1 LSVIAREVI
10 DLPDFQQ
17 MLQWSAAHP
26 ALLLAVGFLLA
37 FIEALALVG
46 IVVPGILLLF
56 MLGALVGWDLSLLS
70 MVTLAVMAGAVAGDG
85 LSFWLG
91 RLNRGR
97 LHERWPFVRRS
108 HWLDRGEQFFV
119 RHGGK
124 SIFIARFIGPLR
136 PVVPLVAGSL
146 GMPPATF
153 VPRMLVACA
162 LWAPLMLLPGAIFG
176 ESLALAAEF
185 GGRLTLLLLVLV
197 VGGWLLIW
205 LTRSVYEAT
214 ARRSPWWLKN
224 LALWLRRHPL
234 LGRWFGGLV
243 EPGRREVLSVVA
255 LGLLLVVSLTA
266 LFGALLLAPLS
277 TTAWES
283 GFELSGLAASLRSHF
298 TDPLFFVVAMGVSR
312 PVLLALIALVT
323 VMLLVQRRW
332 NALLHWL
339 LATLGG
345 WLLALMLNALMGFV
359 LDRPHLPGSVGE
371 VPHVDFVLAVLV
383 VGFAALIV
391 AKDFRPRQRKWL
403 YLTGVALLA
412 LIAFS
417 QFYLARATV
426 NGLAAALALAMGW
439 LALTG
444 IGYRSRATPYAYP
457 GWRLAGFLVGWLLM
471 SLAFIPQQY
480 SEFAHQHQLEQP
492 TRQLDAASW
501 WADQWQS
508 LPELRSRIG
517 GDDRQRFDA
526 QFAMGRDTLE
536 SALAANGWTKA
547 PGPSLE
553 SLRALFGDSPA
564 PRRLFHLR
572 RDFAG
577 QPDDLIWRRL
587 LDDGRTV
594 LLRAWDS
601 GARLEPGDKPV
612 WLAQVR
618 LLEPVRRL
626 GLFNT
631 WREIEESAGTAIDR
645 LRGIDADWH
654 WRRPDEASPW
664 LVRRAADAAAG
675 GTQPH

>member
-1 LSVIAREVI
+1 
-10 DLPDFQQ
+10 
-17 MLQWSAAHP
+17 MLEWSAAHP
-26 ALLLAVGFLLA
+26 ALVIALGFALA
-37 FIEALALVG
+37 FFEALALVG

-56 MLGALVGWDLSLLS
+56 LLGALVGWDLPLL
-70 MVTLAVMAGAVAGDG
+70 TGLALAVMAGAAAGDG

-91 RLNRGR
+91 HRYRGR
-97 LHERWPFVRRS
+97 LRDRWPFARRG
-108 HWLDRGEQFFV
+108 HWLDLGEQFFH

-136 PVVPLVAGSL
+136 PVLPLVAGSL

-153 VPRMLVACA
+153 VPRMLLACA

-185 GGRLTLLLLVLV
+185 GGRLTLLLLLLV

-205 LTRSVYEAT
+205 MTRSIYEAT

-224 LALWLRRHPL
+224 LALWLRRHPR

-255 LGLLLVVSLTA
+255 LGLLLVVSLAA

-298 TDPLFFVVAMGVSR
+298 ADPLFIGMAMSVSR
-312 PVLLALIALVT
+312 PVLLSLIGLVA
-323 VMLLVQRRW
+323 VMLLAQRRW

-345 WLLALMLNALMGFV
+345 WLLALMLNALMGFI
-359 LDRPHLPGSVGE
+359 LGRPTASGSVGE

-383 VGFAALIV
+383 LGFAALIV

-403 YLTGVALLA
+403 YLSSVALLA
-412 LIAFS
+412 LVAFS
-417 QFYLARATV
+417 QFYLARATL
-426 NGLAAALALAMGW
+426 NGLVAGLALAMGW

-444 IGYRSRATPYAYP
+444 IGYRSRATPFASP
-457 GWRLAGFLVGWLLM
+457 GWRLLAFAAGWLLI
-471 SLAFIPQQY
+471 SLVFIPQRY
-480 SEFAHQHQLEQP
+480 PEFARHHELVQP
-492 TRQLDAASW
+492 TRELSATAW
-501 WADQWQS
+501 WAGEWKS
-508 LPELRSRIG
+508 LPERRSRIG
-517 GDDRQRFDA
+517 DYDRQRFDA
-526 QFAMGRDTLE
+526 QIASTRGRLE
-536 SALAANGWTKA
+536 RVLNAGGWRQP

-553 SLRALFGDSPA
+553 ALRAVFGDAPA
-564 PRRLFHLR
+564 PRRLFHLP

-577 QPDDLIWRRL
+577 KPDDLMRRRM
-587 LDDGRTV
+587 LDDGRAL

-601 GARLEPGDKPV
+601 GARLAPNGTPV
-612 WLAQVR
+612 WLVQARV
-618 LLEPVRRL
+618 LEPVTRL
-626 GLFNT
+626 GMFNT
-631 WREIEESAGTAIDR
+631 WREIEGSAGIAIDA
-645 LRGIDADWH
+645 LRDVDPDPDWR
-654 WRRPDEASPW
+654 WQRPDGQWPW
-664 LVRRAADAAAG
+664 LVRLAETNASRPD
-675 GTQPH
+675 QD